1 MLRLKIKFKGFA
13 VFILVLLM
21 ILLIT
26 YSDICKLGVERGL
39 LISANV
45 IIPSIFPFL
54 VCILIIVNMNIN
66 FKNKLFSKVIYNC
79 LGQNFEMFLVMLF
92 SMLGGYPVG
101 CRLINE
107 LCSQKK
113 IDKKSANIMQ
123 MYCIN
128 AGPAFI
134 ITAVGSGILGNKAFG
149 IILFVA
155 HITSSTILALL
166 CAKRIRKN
174 FKNYNYPNKNVTK
187 FSDIFVKST
196 ADAAQSVMTI
206 CFYVILFSVVNS
218 YLIFLLGDVPVLR
231 YIFYFTEVTTAVTYT
246 KNIYFISFLLGFS
259 GISIWCQIFSLSKN
273 AGIDLKLFIL
283 GRILHGGMSCSIT
296 YFLIKILK
304 ISNAVYSNAQL
315 SEARMIYDDLSVTL
329 SIVIMVVV
337 LLIFIYSKNNSRK
350 IIDDM
355 V

>member
-1 MLRLKIKFKGFA
+1 
-13 VFILVLLM
+13 
-21 ILLIT
+21 
-26 YSDICKLGVERGL
+26 
-39 LISANV
+39 
-45 IIPSIFPFL
+45 
-54 VCILIIVNMNIN
+54 MNIS
-66 FKNKLFSKVIYNC
+66 FKNKLLSKVIYTC
-79 LGQNFEMFLVMLF
+79 FGQNFEMFLVMLF
-92 SMLGGYPVG
+92 SMLGGYPIG
-101 CRLINE
+101 CKLINE
-107 LCSQKK
+107 MCLQNK

-123 MYCIN
+123 MYCVN

-134 ITAVGSGILGNKAFG
+134 ITAVGGGILANKTLG

-155 HITSSTILALL
+155 HITSSIILALFT
-166 CAKRIRKN
+166 AKRIRKN
-174 FKNYNYPNKNVTK
+174 CKNYNYPNKKLTK

-206 CFYVILFSVVNS
+206 CFYVILFSVINS

-259 GISIWCQIFSLSKN
+259 GFSIWCQIFSLSKSAN
-273 AGIDLKLFIL
+273 IDLKFLIL
-283 GRILHGGMSCSIT
+283 GRILHGGISCFVT
-296 YFLIKILK
+296 RLLTKIFN

-315 SEARMIYDDLSVTL
+315 SGKGFFYDDLAVTL
-329 SIVIMVVV
+329 SLSVMVVV
-337 LLIFIYSKNNSRK
+337 LLIFIYSKNNSGK